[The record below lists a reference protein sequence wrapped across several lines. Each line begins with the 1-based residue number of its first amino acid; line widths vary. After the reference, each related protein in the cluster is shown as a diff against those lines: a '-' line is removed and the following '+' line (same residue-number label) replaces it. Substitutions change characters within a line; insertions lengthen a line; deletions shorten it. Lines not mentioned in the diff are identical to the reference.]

1 MDEIRRRN
9 VQAFLRS
16 FFSPALIAVA
26 IVAIICIVA
35 APPVVALSLTL
46 GVVLLHSLLSYYRSI
61 PLRFRIRR
69 FLIHWNSCQDRLSRL
84 RKAIDQLSKS
94 KIARLEELPKN
105 IEQTSQNLY
114 LALRRAD
121 LAEWEITKSEGWY
134 LSQAKIP
141 PKDSND
147 PQARELMRIADKNLL
162 EYKHHLDAVLAG
174 IERAEAQSTVF
185 VTALDT
191 LRVKMLGYRL
201 AGRKVEDDSMEF
213 LTALT
218 EAKMQLDA
226 IDQALEELE
235 LTPMPQTIAV
245 MPDSPMIQEQEEEQT
260 T

>member
-16 FFSPALIAVA
+16 FFSPLLI
-26 IVAIICIVA
+26 
-35 APPVVALSLTL
+35 
-46 GVVLLHSLLSYYRSI
+46 VVLLISIISLASAPRSVALGIIAFALTVHVVMSYVRSI
-61 PLRFRIRR
+61 PMRFRIRR
-69 FLIHWNSCQDRLSRL
+69 FMLLWSSCEDRLARL

-94 KIARLEELPKN
+94 RVAKLEELPKN
-105 IEQTSQNLY
+105 IEQTAQNIY

-162 EYKHHLDAVLAG
+162 EYKQNLDSVLGG

-201 AGRKVEDDSMEF
+201 AGRKVEEDSMEF

-218 EAKMQLDA
+218 EARMQLDA
-226 IDQALEELE
+226 IDKALEELE
-235 LTPMPQTIAV
+235 LTPMPQAVAV
-245 MPDSPMIQEQEEEQT
+245 MPDSPLVQETEEEQRT
-260 T
+260 